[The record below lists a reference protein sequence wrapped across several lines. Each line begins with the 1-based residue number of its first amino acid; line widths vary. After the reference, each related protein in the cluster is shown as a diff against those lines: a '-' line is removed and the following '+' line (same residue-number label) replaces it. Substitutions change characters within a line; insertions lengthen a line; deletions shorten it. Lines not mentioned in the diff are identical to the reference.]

1 MVRLGVCAS
10 REREAGATRA
20 RGGREVAISSDLLRR
35 GGSFVRFLRRGGN
48 HVRLL
53 RRGGSFGTEFADFG
67 PKTATSAR
75 TVHVV
80 ATSRAGAAE
89 FRRRRAKRRGVGRR
103 RAASAPAPDP
113 RGGTHVR
120 LAARGGT
127 HVHKTG
133 QNLHKSATSA
143 EKPHEI
149 ATSSGLPLEPASGPP
164 GTHMRTALRTPLAD
178 TPDTPEPTPG
188 HPGEP
193 RHQQARPDAS
203 RRTGLPLF
211 RLVG

>member
-1 MVRLGVCAS
+1 M
-10 REREAGATRA
+10 
-20 RGGREVAISSDLLRR
+20 
-35 GGSFVRFLRRGGN
+35 
-48 HVRLL
+48 H
-53 RRGGSFGTEFADFG
+53 
-67 PKTATSAR
+67 
-75 TVHVV
+75 
-80 ATSRAGAAE
+80 
-89 FRRRRAKRRGVGRR
+89 
-103 RAASAPAPDP
+103 
-113 RGGTHVR
+113 

-149 ATSSGLPLEPASGPP
+149 ATSSGLPLEPASGPLEPTCGRPP
-164 GTHMRTALRTPLAD
+164 GTHVRTAIRNPLADTPD